1 MSSASPLPDRRPL
14 PTGAQ
19 SLQSFAVRP
28 VQAIGFWTAVV
39 LPFVTLVLLFTGA
52 GIDRPPLLAGLLA
65 LNVLGLVVG
74 RGHNCE

>member
-1 MSSASPLPDRRPL
+1 MSSASPLSDRRPL

-19 SLQSFAVRP
+19 SLQSLAVRP
-28 VQAIGFWTAVV
+28 VQALGFWAAVV

-52 GIDRPPLLAGLLA
+52 GLERPSLLAGLLL
-65 LNVLGLVVG
+65 LNVVGLVLG